1 MRAMDT
7 LIFGGLLVGLAAL
20 YRERSPALVLGVWW
34 AVLAATALLLA
45 HHITSG
51 LSLGLNY

>member
-7 LIFGGLLVGLAAL
+7 LIFAGLLAGLAAL
-20 YRERSPALVLGVWW
+20 YRERSPAVVLGVWW
-34 AVLAATALLLA
+34 VVLAATAVLLA

-51 LSLGLNY
+51 LSLGLTY

>member
-1 MRAMDT
+1 MDT